1 MGNLVLFIA
10 EVKTMTDIIVEKRS
24 KLPMGYT
31 LWKQILRINYDTL
44 KKVEKH
50 TFRNDLRIRVEENE
64 EK

>member
-1 MGNLVLFIA
+1 
-10 EVKTMTDIIVEKRS
+10 MTDIIVEERG

-31 LWKQILRINYDTL
+31 LWKQILRINYNTL
-44 KKVEKH
+44 KKVKKH